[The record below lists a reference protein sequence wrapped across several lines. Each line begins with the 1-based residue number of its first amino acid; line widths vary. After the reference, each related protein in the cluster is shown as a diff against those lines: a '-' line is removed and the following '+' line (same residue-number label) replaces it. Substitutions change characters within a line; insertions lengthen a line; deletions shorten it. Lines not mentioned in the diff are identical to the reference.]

1 MRALARCAYA
11 PCKEARYYT
20 TFASVGA
27 GVPYQVCS
35 LHSSLVL
42 CQLVCSVALLY
53 AASSYYAVPWLAPDK
68 KDARYLGCERKRR
81 THSTSSC
88 RRVAARPLS
97 SVRQSGRTAD
107 SLSEYRGS
115 SPRTS
120 CLCAVTRP
128 LCTQRGPAFLHSS
141 ALDTQLLLGY
151 SSYFVKQEARESP
164 IVLLMDLQV
173 VPSGAQRQASSSRE
187 IKTMSSAG
195 HLTTSS
201 LHQLLLMRVSLVVY
215 CSNSL

>member
-1 MRALARCAYA
+1 MHHLCFLR
-11 PCKEARYYT
+11 KQ
-20 TFASVGA
+20 A

-42 CQLVCSVALLY
+42 CQLVCSVAVLLMQLPHI
-53 AASSYYAVPWLAPDK
+53 SVPWLAPDK
-68 KDARYLGCERKRR
+68 KDARYLCCERKRR

-107 SLSEYRGS
+107 SFSVYRGS

-128 LCTQRGPAFLHSS
+128 LCTQRGPAFLHSL
-141 ALDTQLLLGY
+141 ALDTHLLLKY
-151 SSYFVKQEARESP
+151 SSYFVIQEERESP
-164 IVLLMDLQV
+164 IVLLMDLQG
-173 VPSGAQRQASSSRE
+173 VPNGAQRQASSSRGM
-187 IKTMSSAG
+187 KTMSSAG
-195 HLTTSS
+195 HLTTSD
-201 LHQLLLMRVSLVVY
+201 LHQLLQVRVLLVVY
-215 CSNSL
+215 YSNSL